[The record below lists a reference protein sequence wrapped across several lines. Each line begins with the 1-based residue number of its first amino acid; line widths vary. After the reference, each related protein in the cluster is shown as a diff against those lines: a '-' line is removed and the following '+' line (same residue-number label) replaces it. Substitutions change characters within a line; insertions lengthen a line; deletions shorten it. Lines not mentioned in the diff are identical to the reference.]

1 MSRILPLRAAVAL
14 CLVLLAAACT
24 SGGSDGGRPAPD
36 YTPVPDDQLY
46 SKVAALPGVEKADL
60 SFTDAVPDYAYVG
73 EIDIAPD
80 ADAQLVLDTIYAIL
94 RQGRFD
100 AAINIVGYQSNRAVK
115 LDALP
120 DAGGPD
126 ELRKRYGP
134 QPGDGTPP
142 GD

>member
-1 MSRILPLRAAVAL
+1 MTDRRFPTLLLA
-14 CLVLLAAACT
+14 VLLLSSC
-24 SGGSDGGRPAPD
+24 SIGGSGRGETED
-36 YTPVPDDQLY
+36 RYTPVPDQQLY

-60 SFTDAVPDYAYVG
+60 SFTDAVPDYAHVG

-100 AAINIVGYQSNRAVK
+100 AAINVVGYQSNRAVK
-115 LDALP
+115 LEALP